1 MAPKSAVGGA
11 REPRQRSVE
20 LAGEQLMDKLIA
32 YFANH
37 TEGLR
42 AALAVDGE
50 ELRAP
55 SEPKILGWSLVSSF
69 RGEPLVKSR
78 PTDPREEIE
87 TRDVF
92 EGLRTDSALVALRYS
107 ALGGDSLDQGGPFR
121 FGWWSGVVVGAH
133 GRSPQ
138 LRSAILARSS
148 DFLARLAGPRSSGH
162 GVFALFLSRVHAAVG
177 LDEAQP
183 DRAAIETA
191 LAETLAVW
199 SEECARVNEPAG
211 SLVIGVSHRELLAV
225 AARERTLRTVRRNG
239 MRDRALLDRLRGK
252 ELGKLDPERLRYLW
266 ITTDAA
272 GEEAHRAA
280 ADGAKSA
287 WVEHRGATGVVLS
300 VDRQCELRTTEL

>member
-1 MAPKSAVGGA
+1 
-11 REPRQRSVE
+11 
-20 LAGEQLMDKLIA
+20 MDKLIA

-42 AALAVDGE
+42 AALAIDGE
-50 ELRAP
+50 QLRAP
-55 SEPKILGWSLVSSF
+55 GEPKILGWSLVSSF

-78 PTDPREEIE
+78 PTEPREEID

-92 EGLRTDSALVALRYS
+92 DGMRTDSALVALRYS
-107 ALGGDSLDQGGPFR
+107 SLGGDSLDAGGPFR

-162 GVFALFLSRVHAAVG
+162 GVFALFLSRVHATVG

-183 DRAAIETA
+183 DRAAIERA
-191 LAETLAVW
+191 LQETLAVW
-199 SEECARVNEPAG
+199 VEECERVNEPAG
-211 SLVIGVSHRELLAV
+211 SLVLGVSHRELLAV
-225 AARERTLRTVRRNG
+225 AAREQGLRTVRRNG
-239 MRDRALLDRLRGK
+239 MRDRALLERLRGK

-266 ITTDAA
+266 ITTDAPGAA
-272 GEEAHRAA
+272 GAQRDTDAP
-280 ADGAKSA
+280 KSA
-287 WVEHRGATGVVLS
+287 WVEHRGPTGVVLS
-300 VDRQCELRTTEL
+300 VDRQCDLRATEL

>member
-1 MAPKSAVGGA
+1 
-11 REPRQRSVE
+11 
-20 LAGEQLMDKLIA
+20 MDKLIA

-42 AALAVDGE
+42 AALAIDGE
-50 ELRAP
+50 QLRAP
-55 SEPKILGWSLVSSF
+55 GEPKILGWSLVSSF

-78 PTDPREEIE
+78 PTEPREEIE

-92 EGLRTDSALVALRYS
+92 DGLRTDSALVALRYS
-107 ALGGDSLDQGGPFR
+107 SLGGDSLDEGGPFR

-162 GVFALFLSRVHAAVG
+162 GVFALFLSRVHATVG

-183 DRAAIETA
+183 DRAAIERA
-191 LAETLAVW
+191 LQETLAVW
-199 SEECARVNEPAG
+199 VEECERVNEPAG
-211 SLVIGVSHRELLAV
+211 SLVLGVSHRELLAV
-225 AARERTLRTVRRNG
+225 AARERGLRTVRRNG
-239 MRDRALLDRLRGK
+239 MRDRALLERLRGK

-266 ITTDAA
+266 ISTDAPGVA
-272 GEEAHRAA
+272 PAERDAEAP
-280 ADGAKSA
+280 KSV
-287 WVEHRGATGVVLS
+287 WVEHRGPTGVVLS
-300 VDRQCELRTTEL
+300 VDRQCDLRATEL